1 MDFQPIQ
8 SGNMTILLFWSGW
21 RWFCIRENFHQN
33 VTNPQ
38 TKNLPVPEL
47 NIQNM
52 SASENVN
59 ADDFDYIDDGDQD
72 SASDDDNND
81 DYDGDDVF
89 AWCACTQF

>member
-1 MDFQPIQ
+1 MDFQLIQ

-21 RWFCIRENFHQN
+21 RCFCIRESFHQN

-52 SASENVN
+52 SASDLSADNVN
-59 ADDFDYIDDGDQD
+59 DDDFDYIDDGD
-72 SASDDDNND
+72 
-81 DYDGDDVF
+81 
-89 AWCACTQF
+89 

>member
-1 MDFQPIQ
+1 MDFQPTQ

-21 RWFCIRENFHQN
+21 RCFCIRESFHQN
-33 VTNPQ
+33 VKNPQ

-72 SASDDDNND
+72 NANDDNND
-81 DYDGDDVF
+81 DYDGDNVF

>member
-21 RWFCIRENFHQN
+21 RWFCIRESFHQN
-33 VTNPQ
+33 VTNPK
-38 TKNLPVPEL
+38 TKNLPEPEL
-47 NIQNM
+47 NIHNM
-52 SASENVN
+52 SASDNVN
-59 ADDFDYIDDGDQD
+59 ADVFDYIDDGDQD
-72 SASDDDNND
+72 NASDDDDND